1 MDFPVW
7 SYGYMLTPQVA
18 IPVLFLATSLMKWNQ
33 FSERCYITGGHPYV
47 PQVLCYPGSMF
58 PVFPKRGNIEPG

>member
-1 MDFPVW
+1 MVLSMDFPVW

-33 FSERCYITGGHPYV
+33 FSIFAGLQLASNVIDE
-47 PQVLCYPGSMF
+47 
-58 PVFPKRGNIEPG
+58 